1 MDEDMILAKLES
13 LRRCVGRARQKA
25 PSSRETLVEDYDL
38 QDIISVNLERAIQTC
53 VDIAAH
59 LLAGTDASAPQ
70 CMGEGFDALAAQ
82 GVLPA
87 ELADRMKK
95 AVGFR
100 NISVHRYQN
109 IDWSIVYSIVTERL
123 DDFSAFAGCIARQL
137 EREEE

>member
-1 MDEDMILAKLES
+1 
-13 LRRCVGRARQKA
+13 
-25 PSSRETLVEDYDL
+25 
-38 QDIISVNLERAIQTC
+38 
-53 VDIAAH
+53 
-59 LLAGTDASAPQ
+59 
-70 CMGEGFDALAAQ
+70 
-82 GVLPA
+82 LPA